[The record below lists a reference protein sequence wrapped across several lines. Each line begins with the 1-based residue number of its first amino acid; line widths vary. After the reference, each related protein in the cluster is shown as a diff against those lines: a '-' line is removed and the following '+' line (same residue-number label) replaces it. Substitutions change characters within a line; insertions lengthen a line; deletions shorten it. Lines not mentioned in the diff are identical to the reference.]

1 MAGRTQ
7 NLTMETLEPATP
19 SSSIAAA
26 ATSNSQNQSLMPSP
40 LPPSVSRLWRRA
52 AQRKLRNQWSKL
64 AAYRQQWASSSSA
77 GKSHATSLVN
87 AYLDQIN
94 IKASLHAKI
103 NVLDAC
109 IAGIGRCL
117 HSRDRDQFDMTK
129 SNGVVNLRIHSVC
142 MGSNAACY
150 KSLFHKQLGQCS
162 TGVVTVVTHMV
173 KTSKSMRCYLK
184 GTSSS
189 PLVQVSGCSEDK
201 SDSGDG
207 GGIPVW
213 YDFIMTVLVFK
224 LFRETSIGAH
234 VDAFSGVNLE
244 EITSGGVAI
253 HWLRRKS
260 GYWVHCSDEL
270 YPGEFDDFRRFY
282 ADMDAKS
289 FELQA
294 YQTTWLAEVNI
305 DTDSAN
311 VLSSGGDLLA

>member
-87 AYLDQIN
+87 AYLDQI
-94 IKASLHAKI
+94 
-103 NVLDAC
+103 
-109 IAGIGRCL
+109 
-117 HSRDRDQFDMTK
+117 
-129 SNGVVNLRIHSVC
+129 
-142 MGSNAACY
+142 
-150 KSLFHKQLGQCS
+150 
-162 TGVVTVVTHMV
+162 
-173 KTSKSMRCYLK
+173 
-184 GTSSS
+184 
-189 PLVQVSGCSEDK
+189 
-201 SDSGDG
+201 
-207 GGIPVW
+207 
-213 YDFIMTVLVFK
+213 
-224 LFRETSIGAH
+224 ETSIGAH

-270 YPGEFDDFRRFY
+270 YPGEFDDFSMCNLLSGETCEPVHPRLQIQ
-282 ADMDAKS
+282 KS
-289 FELQA
+289 NI
-294 YQTTWLAEVNI
+294 LALPSN
-305 DTDSAN
+305 
-311 VLSSGGDLLA
+311 